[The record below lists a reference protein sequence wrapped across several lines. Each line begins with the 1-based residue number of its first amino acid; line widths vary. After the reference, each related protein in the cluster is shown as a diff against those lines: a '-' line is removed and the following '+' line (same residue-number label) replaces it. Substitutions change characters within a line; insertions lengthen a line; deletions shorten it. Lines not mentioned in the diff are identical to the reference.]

1 MDKRLI
7 KSIKSN
13 IEKLDEK
20 IKTNLSEAFDMKNR
34 REKFQE
40 MLALVEPKTELPP
53 AADDTAA
60 ATSPEEVPQG
70 KPPAFLANVKKA
82 SDKENAA

>member
-13 IEKLDEK
+13 IEKLDAK
-20 IKTNLSEAFDMKNR
+20 IAANLAETSEMENR

-40 MLALVEPKTELPP
+40 MLELVEPKTG
-53 AADDTAA
+53 AADDAQSDDSQEISKA
-60 ATSPEEVPQG
+60 EV
-70 KPPAFLANVKKA
+70 PAFLKGQKHG
-82 SDKENAA
+82 

>member
-20 IKTNLSEAFDMKNR
+20 IKANLFKAFDMKNR

-40 MLALVEPKTELPP
+40 MLALVEPKTDLLP

-60 ATSPEEVPQG
+60 AISPEPSKAEV
-70 KPPAFLANVKKA
+70 PAFLKGQKHG
-82 SDKENAA
+82 